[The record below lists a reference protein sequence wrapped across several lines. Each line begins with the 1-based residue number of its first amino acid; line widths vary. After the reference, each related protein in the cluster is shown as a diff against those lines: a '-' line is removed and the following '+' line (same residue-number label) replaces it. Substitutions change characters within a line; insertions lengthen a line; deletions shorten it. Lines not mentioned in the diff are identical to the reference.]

1 MGRSH
6 SCTDQELLLL
16 MAEDDREAFEII
28 YRRYWSELYDAAY
41 RRLKNTSQAEDI
53 VQNIFIDLWL
63 RRAACHIQHLP
74 AYLHTAVRY
83 NIYNFIA
90 RDAVNDSFYEP
101 FEAVAA
107 YPAGGDAWVIEKEL
121 LSLVNA
127 YLAALPK
134 KRHLIFTLY
143 FNENLSTEEIAKQ
156 LKISRK
162 TVQNQLNTAMNGL
175 RASLLPLLLLFLLL
189 FQS

>member
-1 MGRSH
+1 MGRSN
-6 SCTDQELLLL
+6 SFTDQELLLL
-16 MAEDDREAFEII
+16 IAENNREAFEVI
-28 YRRYWSELYDAAY
+28 YRRYWNELYHAAH

-53 VQNIFIDLWL
+53 VQNIFVDLWL
-63 RRAACHIQHLP
+63 RRGDCRIRNLS

-90 RDAVNDSFYEP
+90 RDSVNNSFYEP
-101 FEAVAA
+101 FETIAA

-121 LSLVNA
+121 VGLVNA
-127 YLAALPK
+127 YLATLPK
-134 KRHLIFTLY
+134 KRYLIFSLY
-143 FNENLSTEEIAKQ
+143 FNGNLSTEEIAKR

-175 RASLLPLLLLFLLL
+175 RASLLPLLLLCLFLL
-189 FQS
+189 QA